1 MLVAV
6 ALTGLFIGLALGA
19 LGAGGSILAVPALV
33 HLAGQPLAAAI
44 PTSLIVVGVSA
55 AAALAPRLRGGGVRW
70 PVALVFGAAGVP
82 AAFGGAALGR
92 TLSPRL
98 LMLGFALLMAVVA
111 VRMLRERTRSGGA
124 CRTRGGGVEWRTC
137 LPSAL
142 GTGAVVGVLTGLF
155 GVGGGFLI
163 VPALTL
169 LLGLGAA
176 EAVATSLVVIVIN
189 SAPGWPPTPEP
200 HSTGPRR
207 RSSRSR
213 PRSPP
218 PRPVASPVACRGVS
232 SAAGSPPSCCSWPP
246 GWASPPRSP
255 PAPCPPPE
263 RACRDG
269 TNSDSVTRSHRAR

>member
-1 MLVAV
+1 M
-6 ALTGLFIGLALGA
+6 
-19 LGAGGSILAVPALV
+19 PALV
-33 HLAGQPLAAAI
+33 YLAGQPLAAAI

-82 AAFGGAALGR
+82 AAFGGAAQGR

-98 LMLGFALLMAVVA
+98 LMLGFALPMAVVA
-111 VRMLRERTRSGGA
+111 VGMLRERTRSGGA

-189 SAPGWPPTPEP
+189 SAAGLAAHAGAPLDWATTAVFALAAALAAASAGRLARRLPGRLV
-200 HSTGPRR
+200 RR
-207 RSSRSR
+207 GFAT
-213 PRSPP
+213 
-218 PRPVASPVACRGVS
+218 VVLLV
-232 SAAGSPPSCCSWPP
+232 AAGVGVTATIAPS
-246 GWASPPRSP
+246 AL
-255 PAPCPPPE
+255 PA
-263 RACRDG
+263 A
-269 TNSDSVTRSHRAR
+269 